1 MNGANQ
7 DRGQN
12 EKLGVICSVFR
23 TIMDLLCT
31 DLPVQS
37 LLLELV
43 MFAHPQQL
51 VGTCPGSD
59 CLSLQH
65 CIPISAFSL
74 KCFSLRAVPC
84 QASLSHL
91 FFCSSHHLI
100 MFFFFIQ
107 KSEIRK
113 IGLLLLKYT
122 FQAPFQPK
130 TTNYLDDN
138 SSGHRSPELLYSVF
152 IGTNS
157 DGASKSQSHNFCT
170 FSQCVGYIS
179 KIPQ

>member
-59 CLSLQH
+59 SVCPSSTVSPFQLFHS
-65 CIPISAFSL
+65 SAFLSVLFHARLPSL
-74 KCFSLRAVPC
+74 TSFSA
-84 QASLSHL
+84 
-91 FFCSSHHLI
+91 HLI
-100 MFFFFIQ
+100 T
-107 KSEIRK
+107 S
-113 IGLLLLKYT
+113 
-122 FQAPFQPK
+122 
-130 TTNYLDDN
+130 
-138 SSGHRSPELLYSVF
+138 
-152 IGTNS
+152 
-157 DGASKSQSHNFCT
+157 
-170 FSQCVGYIS
+170 
-179 KIPQ
+179 